1 MQTGELIQLLRQGT
15 GSVESKSKEIFIMS
29 TITSKHGKRQAIV
42 DPTFLLAFLVLI
54 LALLAFTPFTANLYN
69 SVGNAV
75 GSFETWSASLSAS
88 PVVSFNSDL
97 QYWEQ
102 NCSHGWSSAT
112 TCDAIVARSQSCSVS
127 VASAYCSAY
136 ESYLE
141 QFHN

>member
-1 MQTGELIQLLRQGT
+1 
-15 GSVESKSKEIFIMS
+15 MS

-54 LALLAFTPFTANLYN
+54 LALLAFPPFTDNLSN
-69 SVGNAV
+69 SIGNIV
-75 GSFETWSASLSAS
+75 GSFESTSASLSAS

-127 VASAYCSAY
+127 VDSAYCSAY
-136 ESYLE
+136 GSYLE
-141 QFHN
+141 QFRN